1 MTNLFEF
8 LSDLDASPSALEEG
22 AKRLVETYPADLGPE
37 LTNELIQL
45 VSFAKQSRYTHNE
58 PVESFLYNFIMK
70 NDLRATFPNAEVALR
85 IYLSIMVSNASG
97 ERSFSKMKY
106 IKNRLRTSMTN
117 ERLVN
122 LTLLSI
128 ENKILK
134 EISVDDIIDSFQLA
148 KSRRKAF

>member
-1 MTNLFEF
+1 
-8 LSDLDASPSALEEG
+8 
-22 AKRLVETYPADLGPE
+22 
-37 LTNELIQL
+37 
-45 VSFAKQSRYTHNE
+45 
-58 PVESFLYNFIMK
+58 MK